1 LSFICPHN
9 KHWLLLQSKLS
20 WSISKIWSW
29 LFTHLWLDKQ
39 DRRLKISLLWHLI
52 SSLKTFTVDS
62 NILNKHFSLCCYPS
76 WFQKVLEVACSADIR
91 SDFNTTTHFW
101 TITLPTRT
109 TDFWEFLRLLLQ
121 PKLDQFWCSLVNRLL
136 ITLPTRTS
144 NFGAAK

>member
-1 LSFICPHN
+1 LSFICLHN

-52 SSLKTFTVDS
+52 SSLKTLTVDS

-76 WFQKVLEVACSADIR
+76 WFQKVLEVACSAEVR
-91 SDFNTTTHFW
+91 SDFDASNTFLNIYFAHKNHW
-101 TITLPTRT
+101 
-109 TDFWEFLRLLLQ
+109 FLRVSEVA
-121 PKLDQFWCSLVNRLL
+121 CSAEVRSVLMQLSSL
-136 ITLPTRTS
+136 I
-144 NFGAAK
+144 F